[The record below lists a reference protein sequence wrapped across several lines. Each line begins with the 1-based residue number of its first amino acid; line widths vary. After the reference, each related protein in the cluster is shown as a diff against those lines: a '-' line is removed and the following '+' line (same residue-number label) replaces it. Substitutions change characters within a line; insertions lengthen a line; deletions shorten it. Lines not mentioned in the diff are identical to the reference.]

1 VWYDRPVRSR
11 GLASTVVGVSLAVLI
26 ALASIVAGWAIWERA
41 SERQQAD
48 DERASLSVGEALA
61 TSVGRSLAIMRAS
74 SGLVEPDGSV
84 DTGTFYGFARGI
96 TVVGSA
102 NAVVLARAV
111 PAAGRTRFE
120 AAERRPIIQVV
131 RPGVYERAPARARY
145 LPVVAVWPDTT
156 VNQPLLGLDL
166 LRDAA
171 RRRAADEA
179 ARRRDTVLTSLVPLA
194 VNRQGFLAFQPLYA
208 PGRARG
214 RPVAYVTASFA
225 TDLIGRELARLASEF
240 RIRVTSGDATVYVTP
255 EPPGGGDQRTV
266 MLAGSPWVVRAEGRP
281 ASRLEP
287 FVVAGTGIALAV
299 LLALFAFT
307 RASSERRLLRANVAA
322 ERALDR
328 SEALARDAE
337 LLATVGEALEQS
349 TTAEG
354 RARRLVEALVAGG
367 IRFAGVH
374 LGDEETG
381 ALEDIAVAGARPPE
395 LADDAVWLAHV
406 RRAVAAMGVLPVRA
420 RGGAEEPEL
429 VVLPLRARGRALG
442 TLTLD
447 APGGG
452 DLRAVSTGL
461 AREVAGVAALALDN
475 ARLYERERGVSH
487 ALQLGLLGKAPSFAN
502 VSISAAYRPGAA
514 ALEIGGDWYDAF
526 ELVDGSVAL
535 VVGDVVGHGLA
546 AAVAMGQLRGAVR
559 ALSRAGGGPARVLQ
573 QLDMFV
579 ESVPDAA
586 GATLAYAELD
596 PEAGRLVYA
605 CAGHP
610 PPLVVPPDGD
620 ARYLWDGR
628 SAPLGSILGTE
639 RTEAVAQLAEGDTIV
654 LYTDGLIERR
664 GESLDDGLHRLAA
677 EAVLRAPEGDPLAD
691 DLADALLEGE
701 EQADDVCVLT
711 ARRFPVASMFSH
723 AFRAR
728 PSELAP
734 LRQRLGAWLDAQNVD
749 PEAQR
754 GVVLAVSEAAANAV
768 EHGHGSDGLGVVSVM
783 ARMDDGRVALSV
795 RDRGGWREPG
805 DPGER
810 GRGLPIIEAIVDEV
824 SIEQTEGGTV
834 VRMQSRTGAV

>member
-1 VWYDRPVRSR
+1 MWYDRPVRSR

-84 DTGTFYGFARGI
+84 DTGTFFGFARGI

-111 PAAGRTRFE
+111 PAAGRARFE

-145 LPVVAVWPDTT
+145 LPVVAVWPDTP

-179 ARRRDTVLTSLVPLA
+179 ARRRDTVLTSLIPLA

-225 TDLIGRELARLASEF
+225 TDLIARELARLASEF
-240 RIRVTSGDATVYVTP
+240 RIRVTSGDATVYVTS
-255 EPPGGGDQRTV
+255 EPPGGGDRRTL

-287 FVVAGTGIALAV
+287 FVVAGTGIALAA

-354 RARRLVEALVAGG
+354 RARRLVDTLVDGG
-367 IRFAGVH
+367 IRFAAVH

-381 ALEDIAVAGARPPE
+381 ALEDFAVAGARPPE

-420 RGGAEEPEL
+420 RGGDEEPEL

-502 VSISAAYRPGAA
+502 V
-514 ALEIGGDWYDAF
+514 
-526 ELVDGSVAL
+526 VD
-535 VVGDVVGHGLA
+535 
-546 AAVAMGQLRGAVR
+546 
-559 ALSRAGGGPARVLQ
+559 
-573 QLDMFV
+573 
-579 ESVPDAA
+579 
-586 GATLAYAELD
+586 
-596 PEAGRLVYA
+596 
-605 CAGHP
+605 
-610 PPLVVPPDGD
+610 
-620 ARYLWDGR
+620 
-628 SAPLGSILGTE
+628 
-639 RTEAVAQLAEGDTIV
+639 
-654 LYTDGLIERR
+654 
-664 GESLDDGLHRLAA
+664 
-677 EAVLRAPEGDPLAD
+677 
-691 DLADALLEGE
+691 
-701 EQADDVCVLT
+701 
-711 ARRFPVASMFSH
+711 
-723 AFRAR
+723 
-728 PSELAP
+728 
-734 LRQRLGAWLDAQNVD
+734 
-749 PEAQR
+749 QR
-754 GVVLAVSEAAANAV
+754 GVPS
-768 EHGHGSDGLGVVSVM
+768 
-783 ARMDDGRVALSV
+783 GRGGA
-795 RDRGGWREPG
+795 RDRWRLVRRVRARRRLG
-805 DPGER
+805 RARR
-810 GRGLPIIEAIVDEV
+810 GRRRRARARRGGRDGSAARRGAGAQPCRGWAGACAAPARHVRRERPRRRGRDPRVRRARSRGRASRLRVRGPSAPARRPTRRRRALPLGRPLGAARLDPRHGAD
-824 SIEQTEGGTV
+824 GGRGAARRRAT
-834 VRMQSRTGAV
+834 RSSSTRTA

>member
-1 VWYDRPVRSR
+1 MWYDRAVRSR

-26 ALASIVAGWAIWERA
+26 ALASVVAGWAIWERA
-41 SERQQAD
+41 TERQQAD
-48 DERASLSVGEALA
+48 DERASLAVVEALS
-61 TSVGRSLAIMRAS
+61 TSVGRSLAIMRAA
-74 SGLVEPDGSV
+74 SGLVDPDGSV
-84 DTGTFYGFARGI
+84 DTGTFYGFAQGI

-102 NAVVLARAV
+102 NVVVLARAV
-111 PAAGRTRFE
+111 PGASRARFE
-120 AAERRPIIQVV
+120 AAQRRPIVQVV
-131 RPGVYERAPARARY
+131 RPGVYEPAPVRARY
-145 LPVVAVWPDTT
+145 LPVVAVWPDTAA
-156 VNQPLLGLDL
+156 NRPLLGLDL

-171 RRRAADEA
+171 RRLAADEA
-179 ARRRDTVLTSLVPLA
+179 ARRRDAVLTSFVPLA
-194 VNRQGFLAFQPLYA
+194 VNRTGFLAFQPVYA

-225 TDLIGRELARLASEF
+225 TDRIATELSRLTSEF
-240 RIRVTSGDATVYVTP
+240 RIRVTSGDATVYQTP
-255 EPPGGGDQRTV
+255 EPPSGGDRRTLV
-266 MLAGSPWVVRAEGRP
+266 LAGSPWVVRAEGRP

-287 FVVAGTGIALAV
+287 FVVVGTGIALAA
-299 LLALFAFT
+299 LLAVFALT
-307 RASSERRLLRANVAA
+307 RASSERRLLRANAA
-322 ERALDR
+322 ERRARDR

-337 LLATVGEALEQS
+337 LLATVSETLEQS

-354 RARRLVEALVAGG
+354 RARRVVEALVEGG
-367 IRFAGVH
+367 VGFAGVH
-374 LGDEETG
+374 LADEETG
-381 ALEDIAVAGARPPE
+381 ALVGIAAAGGRPPE
-395 LADDAVWLAHV
+395 LADDEVWLAHV
-406 RRAVAAMGVLPVRA
+406 RRAIAAMGVLPVRPR
-420 RGGAEEPEL
+420 RGDEEPEL

-447 APGGG
+447 APAG
-452 DLRAVSTGL
+452 DRRAVSTGL

-487 ALQLGLLGKAPSFAN
+487 ALQLGLLGKALSFED
-502 VSISAAYRPGAA
+502 VSISAAYRPGAE
-514 ALEIGGDWYDAF
+514 ALEVGGDWYDAF
-526 ELVDGSVAL
+526 ELTDGSVAL

-559 ALSRAGGGPARVLQ
+559 ALARAGGTPAVVLR

-586 GATLAYAELD
+586 GATLAYVELD
-596 PEAGRLVYA
+596 PERGRLVYA

-620 ARYLWDGR
+620 ATYLWDGR

-639 RTEAVAQLAEGDTIV
+639 RTEAVARLSGGETLV

-664 GESLDDGLHRLAA
+664 GEGLDEGLDRLAA
-677 EAVLRAPEGDPLAD
+677 EAVLRAPEGGALAD
-691 DLADALLEGE
+691 ELADALLEGE
-701 EQADDVCVLT
+701 GQADDVCVLT
-711 ARRFPVASMFSH
+711 ARRFPAAPVFSH

-749 PEAQR
+749 PDAQR
-754 GVVLAVSEAAANAV
+754 SVVLAVSEAAANAV

-783 ARMDDGRVALSV
+783 ARVDDGRVALSV

-805 DPGER
+805 DPGDR

-834 VRMQSRTGAV
+834 VRMESATGAA

>member
-1 VWYDRPVRSR
+1 MWYDRPVRSR

-84 DTGTFYGFARGI
+84 DTGTFFGFARGI

-111 PAAGRTRFE
+111 PAAGRARFE
-120 AAERRPIIQVV
+120 AAERRPIVQVV

-145 LPVVAVWPDTT
+145 LPVVAVWPDTP

-225 TDLIGRELARLASEF
+225 TDLIAKELARLASEF

-255 EPPGGGDQRTV
+255 EPPGGGDRRTL

-287 FVVAGTGIALAV
+287 FVVAGTGIALAA

-354 RARRLVEALVAGG
+354 RARRLVDALVDGG

-420 RGGAEEPEL
+420 RERRRGAGARRAAAARARSRARDADARRARRRRPTRRL
-429 VVLPLRARGRALG
+429 DRSRARGRGRRGAG
-442 TLTLD
+442 
-447 APGGG
+447 ARQ
-452 DLRAVSTGL
+452 RA
-461 AREVAGVAALALDN
+461 
-475 ARLYERERGVSH
+475 
-487 ALQLGLLGKAPSFAN
+487 
-502 VSISAAYRPGAA
+502 
-514 ALEIGGDWYDAF
+514 
-526 ELVDGSVAL
+526 
-535 VVGDVVGHGLA
+535 
-546 AAVAMGQLRGAVR
+546 AVR
-559 ALSRAGGGPARVLQ
+559 A
-573 QLDMFV
+573 
-579 ESVPDAA
+579 
-586 GATLAYAELD
+586 
-596 PEAGRLVYA
+596 
-605 CAGHP
+605 
-610 PPLVVPPDGD
+610 
-620 ARYLWDGR
+620 
-628 SAPLGSILGTE
+628 
-639 RTEAVAQLAEGDTIV
+639 
-654 LYTDGLIERR
+654 
-664 GESLDDGLHRLAA
+664 
-677 EAVLRAPEGDPLAD
+677 
-691 DLADALLEGE
+691 
-701 EQADDVCVLT
+701 
-711 ARRFPVASMFSH
+711 
-723 AFRAR
+723 
-728 PSELAP
+728 
-734 LRQRLGAWLDAQNVD
+734 
-749 PEAQR
+749 
-754 GVVLAVSEAAANAV
+754 
-768 EHGHGSDGLGVVSVM
+768 
-783 ARMDDGRVALSV
+783 
-795 RDRGGWREPG
+795 
-805 DPGER
+805 
-810 GRGLPIIEAIVDEV
+810 
-824 SIEQTEGGTV
+824 
-834 VRMQSRTGAV
+834 

>member
-1 VWYDRPVRSR
+1 MWYDRPVRSR

-84 DTGTFYGFARGI
+84 DTGTFFGFARGI

-111 PAAGRTRFE
+111 PAAGRARFE

-145 LPVVAVWPDTT
+145 LPVVAVWPDTPA
-156 VNQPLLGLDL
+156 NQPLLGLDL

-214 RPVAYVTASFA
+214 RPVAYITASFA
-225 TDLIGRELARLASEF
+225 TDRIAKELARLASEF

-255 EPPGGGDQRTV
+255 EPPGGGDRRTL

-287 FVVAGTGIALAV
+287 FVVAGTGIALAA

-322 ERALDR
+322 ERARDR

-354 RARRLVEALVAGG
+354 RARRLVDALVDGG

-381 ALEDIAVAGARPPE
+381 ALEDIAAAGARPPE

-420 RGGAEEPEL
+420 RGGDEEPEL

-526 ELVDGSVAL
+526 ELADGSVAL

-596 PEAGRLVYA
+596 PEAGASRLRVRGPSA
-605 CAGHP
+605 PARRPARRRRALPLGRSLGAARLDPRHGADGGRGAARRGRHDRPLHGRSDRAPWGEPRRRP
-610 PPLVVPPDGD
+610 PP
-620 ARYLWDGR
+620 
-628 SAPLGSILGTE
+628 T
-639 RTEAVAQLAEGDTIV
+639 
-654 LYTDGLIERR
+654 
-664 GESLDDGLHRLAA
+664 
-677 EAVLRAPEGDPLAD
+677 
-691 DLADALLEGE
+691 
-701 EQADDVCVLT
+701 
-711 ARRFPVASMFSH
+711 
-723 AFRAR
+723 
-728 PSELAP
+728 
-734 LRQRLGAWLDAQNVD
+734 
-749 PEAQR
+749 
-754 GVVLAVSEAAANAV
+754 
-768 EHGHGSDGLGVVSVM
+768 
-783 ARMDDGRVALSV
+783 
-795 RDRGGWREPG
+795 
-805 DPGER
+805 R
-810 GRGLPIIEAIVDEV
+810 GRGRAAR
-824 SIEQTEGGTV
+824 SGGRPARRRSGRRAARGRGAGRRRLRADGAPV
-834 VRMQSRTGAV
+834 PRRDRCSAMRSARARASSRRCGSASARGWTRRTSTPRRSAASCSPSPRRRRTPSSTGTGATAWASSA